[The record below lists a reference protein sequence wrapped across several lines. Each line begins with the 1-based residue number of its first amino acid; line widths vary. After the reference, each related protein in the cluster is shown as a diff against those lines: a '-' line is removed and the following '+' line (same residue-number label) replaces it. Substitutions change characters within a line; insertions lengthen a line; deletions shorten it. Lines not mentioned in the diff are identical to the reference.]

1 MGLFG
6 RKNME
11 CPDCGHTWSMSWS
24 AYMTTPYAQRG
35 VNKLFVC
42 AKCGSQGKLVKK
54 KKKQK

>member
-35 VNKLFVC
+35 VNKNNDI
-42 AKCGSQGKLVKK
+42 
-54 KKKQK
+54 